1 MTFGGGVMSTL
12 VGMKI
17 PRQLFQLTNGCD
29 ITLEHKESEAGGIL
43 GSDRERYEG

>member
-29 ITLEHKESEAGGIL
+29 ITLEHKESEAEGIL
-43 GSDRERYEG
+43 GSGNRKV